1 MKNISINPE
10 DYTILAVDDIATN
23 IMLLKAVLSRAKYKI
38 VTASGGNEA
47 LEKAAKESP
56 DLILLDIMM
65 PDMDGY
71 EVIRHLKADPA
82 LQDIPVIFLT
92 ALHNPEDIVKGFKLG
107 ASDYVSKPFNH
118 EELITRVSHHI
129 YLAAAQRTI
138 MRQRDELQ
146 ATVDARDKMYSV
158 IAHDLRSP
166 IGTLKMVFNMLSI
179 NLTQEQIGEDNMEM
193 ITMGNN
199 ITESTFM
206 LLDNLLKWTKSQIG
220 RMNTVF
226 QEVDISE
233 VVVFASKMSDLVA
246 QVKNIAVEYDI
257 PGPITVPCDVD
268 MVKTIMRN
276 LMSNAIKY
284 SNEGGRIVIRVRE
297 TPTHAVISVRDF
309 GTGISEEDLPKLLNP
324 EIHYTTYGTKNEEGS
339 GLGLQLVQ
347 DLTRRNGGEL
357 TIESTLG
364 EGSTFTFSIAKVQPK
379 SETVEDTGGGYCA
392 SLSDKWF
399 LDGLAAFFR
408 REKAEKRYIY
418 RKSGRTHGYL
428 PEKVAMSDLFV
439 ILQDKNPTS
448 P

>member
-1 MKNISINPE
+1 MKNIAINPE

-47 LEKAAKESP
+47 LEKAATELP

-71 EVIRHLKADPA
+71 EVIKHLKADPA

-138 MRQRDELQ
+138 MQQRDELQ

-166 IGTLKMVFNMLSI
+166 IGTLKMVF
-179 NLTQEQIGEDNMEM
+179 
-193 ITMGNN
+193 
-199 ITESTFM
+199 
-206 LLDNLLKWTKSQIG
+206 NLLKWTKSQIG

-284 SNEGGRIVIRVRE
+284 SNEGGRIVISVRE

-309 GTGISEEDLPKLLNP
+309 GTGISEENLPKLLNP
-324 EIHYTTYGTKNEEGS
+324 EIHHTTYGTKNEEGS

-364 EGSTFTFSIAKVQPK
+364 EGSTFTFTIAKVQPK
-379 SETVEDTGGGYCA
+379 SETVEDSEGGV
-392 SLSDKWF
+392 L
-399 LDGLAAFFR
+399 R
-408 REKAEKRYIY
+408 V
-418 RKSGRTHGYL
+418 
-428 PEKVAMSDLFV
+428 PER
-439 ILQDKNPTS
+439 
-448 P
+448 